1 MRLTFGAVLWG
12 RAAHQFRERAAT
24 LEELGF
30 GSFSV
35 GDHLGHYPPL
45 TACAVVAQATQTAR
59 LGPLVLNNDFRQPA
73 VLAREAA
80 ALADLSAGRFELGL
94 GAGYAKRE
102 YVRAGIAYE
111 PAATRIARLGE
122 AAQILSRLFAGE
134 QVTFNGQ
141 YYHLQED
148 SLHGLQHRVPV
159 LIGGN
164 SPAVHALA
172 VRYADILNFA
182 GLSPIRGGTVEDMSD
197 FSSGALDRQVHALSA
212 VEREVGGDLERH
224 VLVQWHEVTS
234 DRPGAA
240 ERAAKRLEIPA
251 EIVLDSPYAL
261 IGTAEQ
267 IAAQLRSHH
276 QTFEI
281 TRWTIFADHP
291 DLQPAE
297 ALAPVISALA
307 S

>member
-1 MRLTFGAVLWG
+1 M
-12 RAAHQFRERAAT
+12 

-45 TACAVVAQATQTAR
+45 TSCAVIAQATQTAR

-73 VLAREAA
+73 VLAREAI
-80 ALADLSAGRFELGL
+80 ALADLSGGRFELGL
-94 GAGYAKRE
+94 GAGYARDE
-102 YVRAGIAYE
+102 YLRAGIAYE
-111 PAATRIARLGE
+111 PAATRIARLAE
-122 AAQILSRLFAGE
+122 AAQILSSLFTGE

-141 YYHLQED
+141 YYRLQED
-148 SLHGLQHRVPV
+148 SLLGIQHRVPL

-164 SPAVHALA
+164 SPAVHAVA
-172 VRYADILNFA
+172 VRYADVLNFV

-197 FSSGALDRQVHALSA
+197 FSSGALGRQVRALSE
-212 VEREVGGDLERH
+212 VRREVDGDLERH
-224 VLVQWHEVTS
+224 VLVQWHDVTN

-240 ERAAKRLEIPA
+240 KRAAKRMELSA
-251 EIVLDSPYAL
+251 EIVLDSPYVL

-276 QTFEI
+276 QTFGI

-297 ALAPVISALA
+297 TLAPVISALR